1 MNQEKKIN
9 DENSEEFFENDK
21 QEIEIVLQKGKV
33 FGDIFPWKRIQ
44 SQEKRL
50 GSGKIQK
57 KVSGFYTAEES
68 VKIIEIYC
76 DIIIII

>member
-68 VKIIEIYC
+68 VKKYRNLL
-76 DIIIII
+76 